1 MKDIVPETLKEALKL
16 IEKQKQELQKKDSEL
31 QKKESE
37 IQTKESELQKKD
49 SELQKKDSELQKK
62 DSELQKQ
69 QEEIIKA
76 RAEIERLNEQLAIKR
91 AREFAARSEKSSRI
105 NSEQKELPFDIE
117 NLSLENAVKEE
128 NAESYKETE
137 IPVSDE
143 SKSTRKSNAGRKAA
157 SKINGN
163 LPKRRYV
170 ITLSESERICDKC
183 GTEMAKV
190 RVQVS
195 ERIVHVPGY
204 EYIEVIEKEVYECP
218 NCVNDDDTPVTKIAS
233 DRRIIER
240 SIATPELLAHV
251 FMGKYQRHTPFYCQE
266 ESYNWQ
272 GINLSRQ
279 NMCSWQQKVY
289 KALLPL
295 ENQFRQELK
304 KGKFLQM
311 DETPLEVMKVNG
323 QEVRAEYWDEDRHRK
338 KETEKEKT
346 ETQKKCYMWVVRGG
360 EEMHP
365 VHLYNFKWTRSG
377 KNVLEFLDG
386 FEGCVLQSDGYSGY
400 DSAVDFWNENHP
412 EHRLTHSNCNV
423 HARRYFAD
431 AVKATGSKT
440 AKEAVKIYEEIFTA
454 ENKLRDLFREK
465 KISEADFLRLRKEK
479 VKPIFDRFHS
489 WLLEKQQ
496 TAGIL
501 NSSKTAEAINYCLK
515 RWDKLTNYLDYS
527 FLTPDTNAAERAVKP
542 FVMARKNFLFS
553 GSGIGARST
562 CFMFTLIETAK
573 ANSKNPEDYLRCLFE
588 KAPYAQTAGDWNKL
602 LPWNIEITPFKMRG
616 EWVE

>member
-49 SELQKKDSELQKK
+49 SELQKKDSELQK
-62 DSELQKQ
+62 QH
-69 QEEIIKA
+69 EEIIKA
-76 RAEIERLNEQLAIKR
+76 RVEIERLNEQLAIKR

-170 ITLSESERICDKC
+170 ITLSESERICGKC

-195 ERIVHVPGY
+195 ERIVHVPSY

-323 QEVRAEYWDEDRHRK
+323 KEVMAEYWDDDRHRK

-346 ETQKKCYMWVVRGG
+346 ETQK
-360 EEMHP
+360 
-365 VHLYNFKWTRSG
+365 N
-377 KNVLEFLDG
+377 
-386 FEGCVLQSDGYSGY
+386 
-400 DSAVDFWNENHP
+400 
-412 EHRLTHSNCNV
+412 
-423 HARRYFAD
+423 
-431 AVKATGSKT
+431 
-440 AKEAVKIYEEIFTA
+440 
-454 ENKLRDLFREK
+454 
-465 KISEADFLRLRKEK
+465 
-479 VKPIFDRFHS
+479 
-489 WLLEKQQ
+489 
-496 TAGIL
+496 
-501 NSSKTAEAINYCLK
+501 
-515 RWDKLTNYLDYS
+515 
-527 FLTPDTNAAERAVKP
+527 
-542 FVMARKNFLFS
+542 
-553 GSGIGARST
+553 
-562 CFMFTLIETAK
+562 
-573 ANSKNPEDYLRCLFE
+573 
-588 KAPYAQTAGDWNKL
+588 
-602 LPWNIEITPFKMRG
+602 
-616 EWVE
+616 